1 LGTQVKLVFHTVEVI
16 RAMEQ
21 AASKKMA
28 EATQAV
34 RTETLNTLSGSRS
47 GRTYYVPGTHKEY
60 TASSDLT
67 TPAEPPAQATGRL
80 RQSVKTSIEGQG
92 LNIIGKVGTDLEYG
106 KVLEYGTYDN
116 RIAPRPWLRISF
128 EKAESKVKGILG
140 SLWFK

>member
-1 LGTQVKLVFHTVEVI
+1 MGTQVKLVFHTVEVI

-60 TASSDLT
+60 TASS
-67 TPAEPPAQATGRL
+67 PGQPPAQATGRL
-80 RQSVKTSIEGQG
+80 RQSVKTSIEGHG
-92 LNIIGKVGTDLEYG
+92 LNIIGKVGTDLDYG
-106 KVLEYGTYDN
+106 KCLEYGTKN
-116 RIAPRPWLRISF
+116 MAARPWLRISF
-128 EKAESKVKGILG
+128 EKAESTVKGILG